1 MLNAG
6 EHEGS
11 NVWTAA
17 VSTHMNKP
25 TQAEVNMLQPADISA
40 AIHSHPPLKR
50 QGICKTYVG
59 KEVDWL
65 ATFINGWK
73 EPKGRAGLAFQVEP
87 HGMTIF
93 GMVPLASYPWLE
105 SLGAN
110 TAVRVRGKIRKLNA
124 LSITL
129 DILELAL
136 PEPAIH

>member
-1 MLNAG
+1 MSEPMPLDV
-6 EHEGS
+6 EL
-11 NVWTAA
+11 
-17 VSTHMNKP
+17 
-25 TQAEVNMLQPADISA
+25 LQPAAIGADIDA
-40 AIHSHPPLKR
+40 QPPLKR
-50 QGICKTYVG
+50 QEICQAYVG

-105 SLGAN
+105 SLGADE
-110 TAVRVRGKIRKLNA
+110 TVRVRGRIRKVNA

-129 DILELAL
+129 DILELSV
-136 PEPAIH
+136 PEPAKA